1 VAGQPVSDPNEE
13 QHMGWLEGIPREDI
27 DWGPTIDEAACRDGC
42 RVCLDFCKQGVYG
55 LVDGRVLVAERTS
68 CVVGCSHCASLCDAG
83 AIAFPSL
90 EDLRKAHP
98 RT

>member
-1 VAGQPVSDPNEE
+1 
-13 QHMGWLEGIPREDI
+13 MGWLDGIPREEI

-42 RVCLDFCKQGVYG
+42 RSASTSASRACTAWSI
-55 LVDGRVLVAERTS
+55 GRVLVVQRTA
-68 CVVGCSHCASLCDAG
+68 CVVGCSHCASLCEAG

>member
-1 VAGQPVSDPNEE
+1 
-13 QHMGWLEGIPREDI
+13 MGWLDGIPREEI

-42 RVCLDFCKQGVYG
+42 RVCLDFCEQGVYD
-55 LVDGRVLVAERTS
+55 LVDGRVRVVQRTA
-68 CVVGCSHCASLCDAG
+68 CMVGCSHCASLCEAG

-98 RT
+98 RR

>member
-1 VAGQPVSDPNEE
+1 MASLDQV
-13 QHMGWLEGIPREDI
+13 PREAI
-27 DWGPTIDEAACRDGC
+27 DWGPTIEEAACRDGC
-42 RVCLDFCKQGVYG
+42 RTCLDFCQNGVYAW
-55 LVDGRVLVAERTS
+55 VDGKTCVVQRTA
-68 CVVGCSHCASLCDAG
+68 CIVGCSHCASLCKSG

>member
-1 VAGQPVSDPNEE
+1 MASLDQV
-13 QHMGWLEGIPREDI
+13 PREAI

-42 RVCLDFCKQGVYG
+42 RMCLDFCQNGVYAW
-55 LVDGRVLVAERTS
+55 VDGKTCVVQRTA
-68 CVVGCSHCASLCDAG
+68 CIVGCSQCASLCESG

-98 RT
+98 RR

>member
-1 VAGQPVSDPNEE
+1 MPASDEE
-13 QHMGWLEGIPREDI
+13 QHMGWLDGIPREEI

-55 LVDGRVLVAERTS
+55 LADGRVLVAERTS
-68 CVVGCSHCASLCDAG
+68 CVVGCSHCASICEAG